1 MSAVFKIAK
10 EEWRHWRRSRLV
22 LISTCIVSCLI
33 IVTAFLTF
41 SDISEANHARE
52 HLQSHSEETF
62 KSQPDR
68 HPHRMV
74 HYGHYVFRTLPPLA
88 VFDPG
93 VDTVTGQSI
102 FLEGHHQN
110 TAMFA
115 DTRARARTGGFGTLS
130 AAKIYQLLLP
140 LLLIAIGHGVLIRE
154 RENRTL
160 GTLLAQGVSGPQ
172 ILMGK
177 GLALMGISL
186 LLSLPALCLI
196 LLAVMRAEALSIAL
210 SIYAGYLLFLSV
222 WVGLILCASVFIK
235 TRGLAL
241 GGLLIVWF
249 VSSLIIP
256 RLGVATTS
264 SLMPMDG
271 KFQTDMKMARD
282 IRALGDGHNTSDP
295 AFARLK
301 ANILEQYDVETIE
314 ELPLNYRGL
323 VAEVNEVELTNLMNQ
338 YAERRMGNEMDQSQ
352 VLRQLSFISPFIAI
366 DYSSRHLA
374 GTDLSTHHRFLR
386 EAEAVRFDF
395 VSGLN
400 AAHKNQLSYEKDID
414 RNKNE
419 DAFWDARISSDNWR
433 VLDDFRF
440 EPDPAKIRLSRA
452 GLPLGAL
459 VIWLVLL
466 LSIVFSRARKLAP

>member
-22 LISTCIVSCLI
+22 LISTCIVSLLI

-41 SDISEANHARE
+41 SDISEANQARE

-88 VFDPG
+88 AFDPG

-115 DTRARARTGGFGTLS
+115 DTRAKARTGGFGTLS
-130 AAKIYQLLLP
+130 AAKIYQLFLP
-140 LLLIAIGHGVLIRE
+140 LLLIAIGHAVLIRE
-154 RENRTL
+154 RENKTL
-160 GTLLAQGVSGPQ
+160 GSLLAQGVTGPQ
-172 ILMGK
+172 IVMGK
-177 GLALMGISL
+177 GLALLGISL

-210 SIYAGYLLFLSV
+210 SIYGGYLLFLSV

-256 RLGVATTS
+256 RLGVAATS

-271 KFQTDMKMARD
+271 KFQTDMKMASD
-282 IRALGDGHNTSDP
+282 IRALGDSHNASDP
-295 AFARLK
+295 AFAKLK
-301 ANILEQYDVETIE
+301 ANILAQYDVETID
-314 ELPLNYRGL
+314 ELPINYRGL
-323 VAEVNEVELTNLMNQ
+323 VAETNENALTDLMNQ
-338 YAERRMGNEMDQSQ
+338 YAGDRMQKEMQQSQ
-352 VLRQLSFISPFIAI
+352 TLRALSFLSPYVAI
-366 DYSSRHLA
+366 DFGSRHLA
-374 GTDLSTHHRFLR
+374 GTDLATHHRFLR

-395 VSGLN
+395 VSALN
-400 AAHKNQLSYEKDID
+400 DAHKNKLPYDID
-414 RNKNE
+414 IGRNKDE
-419 DAFWDARISSDNWR
+419 AGFRRARISADNWSE
-433 VLDDFRF
+433 LDEFRF
-440 EPDPAKIRLSRA
+440 GPDAATTRLSRA
-452 GLPLGAL
+452 ALPFG
-459 VIWLVLL
+459 VLL
-466 LSIVFSRARKLAP
+466 IWSLLCFGIAFTRARKLEP

>member
-1 MSAVFKIAK
+1 MSVTYQIAK

-22 LISTCIVSCLI
+22 LIATLIFTLLI
-33 IVTAFLTF
+33 ISTAFLTASNI
-41 SDISEANHARE
+41 SDVRHERE
-52 HLQSHSEETF
+52 HQQIQAEETF

-74 HYGHYVFRTLPPLA
+74 HYGHYVFRTPSPLA

-93 VDTVTGQSI
+93 IDSVTGQSI

-115 DTRARARTGGFGTLS
+115 DNRSKARAGGFGILS
-130 AAKIYQLLLP
+130 AAKVYQLFLP

-196 LLAVMRAEALSIAL
+196 LLAVTKAEALSIAL

-241 GGLLIVWF
+241 GGLLIVWL

-256 RLGVATTS
+256 RLGVATSS

-282 IRALGDGHNTSDP
+282 VRALGDGHNTSDP
-295 AFARLK
+295 AFAKLK
-301 ANILEQYDVETIE
+301 ANILAQYDVETIE
-314 ELPLNYRGL
+314 ELPINYRGL
-323 VAEVNEVELTNLMNQ
+323 VAEVNENALTDLMNQ
-338 YAERRMGNEMDQSQ
+338 YAGDRMQKEMQQSQ
-352 VLRQLSFISPFIAI
+352 SLRTLSFLSPYVAI
-366 DYSSRHLA
+366 DFGSRHLA

-386 EAEAVRFDF
+386 EAEALRFDF
-395 VSGLN
+395 VSSLN
-400 AAHKNQLSYEKDID
+400 DTHKTKLAYDVDLN
-414 RNKNE
+414 RNKDE
-419 DAFWDARISSDNWR
+419 DSFWRARVSSENWSA
-433 VLDDFRF
+433 LDEFRF
-440 EPDPAKIRLSRA
+440 GPDSAKTRLSRA
-452 GLPLGAL
+452 ALPFGAL
-459 VIWLVLL
+459 LIWSLL
-466 LSIVFSRARKLAP
+466 CFGIAFTRARKLEP